1 MCNPAALFM
10 LSTASTGVSLM
21 AQSSASRAQARRQ
34 EEMSNLARQKR
45 ELQLS
50 GENLVAQ
57 QQNRRSGLQAQK
69 AEEASLV
76 SKGKIM
82 ATAASRGVSGSS
94 VALSLDDV
102 NRQYLEYREALDI
115 EDKFRQ
121 EGRALGDVNSALYAK
136 SELMNINQ
144 DIKQPNYMKGLID
157 IGSAYAEMKIDEGEM
172 S

>member
-1 MCNPAALFM
+1 MCNPAAVFM
-10 LSTASTGVSLM
+10 LSAASTGVGLM
-21 AQSSASRAQARRQ
+21 AQSQAARAQAQRQ
-34 EEMSNLARQKR
+34 EQMSDLARQKR

-57 QQNRRSGLQAQK
+57 QQSRRSGLQAQK

-76 SKGKIM
+76 SEGKIM
-82 ATAASRGVSGSS
+82 ATAATRGVEG
-94 VALSLDDV
+94 AGIAMTLDDV
-102 NRQYLEYREALDI
+102 NSQYLAYREALDV

-144 DIKQPNYMKGLID
+144 DIKQPNYMKGLLD
-157 IGSAYAEMKIDEGEM
+157 VGSAYAEMKMDEV
-172 S
+172 